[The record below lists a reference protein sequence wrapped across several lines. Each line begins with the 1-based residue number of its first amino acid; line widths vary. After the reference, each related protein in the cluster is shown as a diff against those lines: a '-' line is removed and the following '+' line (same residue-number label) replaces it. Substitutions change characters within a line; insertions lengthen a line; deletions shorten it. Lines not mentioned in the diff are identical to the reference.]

1 MDDVDRAQKQTDL
14 ELKLAL
20 QNRKPEIYET
30 GSCNWCDAIIDKGL
44 FCDSDCR
51 DDHQKSKIMKG

>member
-1 MDDVDRAQKQTDL
+1 MDDVDRAQKQTEL

-30 GSCNWCDAIIDKGL
+30 GSCNYPKRGC
-44 FCDSDCR
+44 
-51 DDHQKSKIMKG
+51 